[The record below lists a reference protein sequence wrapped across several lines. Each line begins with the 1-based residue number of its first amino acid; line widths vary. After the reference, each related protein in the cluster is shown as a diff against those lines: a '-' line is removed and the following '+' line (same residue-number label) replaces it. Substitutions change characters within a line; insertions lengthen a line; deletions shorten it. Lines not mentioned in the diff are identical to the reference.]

1 MAGVLCLSVPEYIRR
16 CTNAH
21 TTILEYD
28 SFKLVPKDDNK
39 NNAALAQQ
47 VEQLTCNQQVAG
59 SIPVGGSNN
68 DNRPLHFLCRG
79 LFLLCKILEK

>member
-1 MAGVLCLSVPEYIRR
+1 MKDKVILEVVVDNKDLQRWTEMAGVLCLSVPEYIRR

-39 NNAALAQQ
+39 NNAALAQ
-47 VEQLTCNQQVAG
+47 
-59 SIPVGGSNN
+59 
-68 DNRPLHFLCRG
+68 
-79 LFLLCKILEK
+79 